1 MINAWSLLYD
11 ELYGEDEMTDNTITP
26 QESDEYDPKPKS
38 DSDDTDWNEP
48 VITVGSGNTASAY
61 ADVLNINLDTIEEV
75 TIDTAGIEG
84 INLEVDPAYIAPEYV
99 NFTMDG
105 VGLVNDSK
113 PEKPQANLDYKPQ
126 KYEEDKGIADL
137 KTYVTST
144 YRGHYT
150 SEQNNTQTLDLIQS
164 VGDAESFCRSN
175 AIKYLARY
183 DKKGQAKQDILKAMH
198 YCLLLYYFS
207 GQTNETPTRGYET
220 F

>member
-1 MINAWSLLYD
+1 MICSWSL
-11 ELYGEDEMTDNTITP
+11 
-26 QESDEYDPKPKS
+26 
-38 DSDDTDWNEP
+38 
-48 VITVGSGNTASAY
+48 AY
-61 ADVLNINLDTIEEV
+61 DVLNGTLDENFPIMNNFKSSEEGAEWV
-75 TIDTAGIEG
+75 KKNGGYEYTPAP
-84 INLEVDPAYIAPEYV
+84 DP
-99 NFTMDG
+99 
-105 VGLVNDSK
+105 NDSNDPRNYPPYVYESPDGGKTVTRRKAGSLDKEVIHGDYYTSSKVTDVKSEKEFNDFMNSKK
-113 PEKPQANLDYKPQ
+113 PEPNLKYNPR
-126 KYEEDKGIADL
+126 KYEEDKSIDAL
-137 KTYVTST
+137 RNYVAST
-144 YRGHYT
+144 YTGHYT